1 MLSNKLIP
9 VLLLMKK
16 IVVKLRKFLI
26 LSLNWHKEVN
36 YLILSLS
43 QDDFRNLWLD
53 IISHNLSLGSITAMH
68 LVLLTEI

>member
-9 VLLLMKK
+9 VLALMKK
-16 IVVKLRKFLI
+16 IVVNLRKFLI

-43 QDDFRNLWLD
+43 LDDLRNLWLD
-53 IISHNLSLGSITAMH
+53 TISHNFSPDSVTAMD

>member
-9 VLLLMKK
+9 VLVLMKK
-16 IVVKLRKFLI
+16 IVVNLRKFLI

-43 QDDFRNLWLD
+43 LDDLRNLWLD
-53 IISHNLSLGSITAMH
+53 TISHNFSLDSVTAMD